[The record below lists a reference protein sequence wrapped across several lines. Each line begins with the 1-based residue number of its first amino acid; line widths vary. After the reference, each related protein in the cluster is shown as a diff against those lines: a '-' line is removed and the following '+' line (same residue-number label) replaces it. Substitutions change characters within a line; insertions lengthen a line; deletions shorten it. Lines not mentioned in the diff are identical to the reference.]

1 MAQHP
6 GSFSTLEKG
15 AIWYN
20 SGLNKLPPGTKE
32 RSVVKWRGDKRN
44 EPLILKSRKVRI
56 MDAGGGKAGSRD
68 YRKKEIHPVFK
79 ASVRQKE
86 CLSQGRC

>member
-1 MAQHP
+1 MVQFWIEQT
-6 GSFSTLEKG
+6 S
-15 AIWYN
+15 
-20 SGLNKLPPGTKE
+20 PGTKE